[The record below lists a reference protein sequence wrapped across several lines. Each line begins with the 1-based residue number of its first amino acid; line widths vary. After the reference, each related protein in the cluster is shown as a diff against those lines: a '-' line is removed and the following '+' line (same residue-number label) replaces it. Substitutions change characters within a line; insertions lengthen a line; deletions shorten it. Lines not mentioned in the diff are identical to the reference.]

1 MAFSV
6 TEVEVE
12 RDGSREWLNC
22 TVGNKRSISVLVVLQ
37 LLTALKHLPLRT
49 PEVKYQDATLVV
61 AL

>member
-12 RDGSREWLNC
+12 RDGSREWLDR
-22 TVGNKRSISVLVVLQ
+22 TAGNRRSISVLVVLQ
-37 LLTALKHLPLRT
+37 LLTALKHLLLRT
-49 PEVKYQDATLVV
+49 PEVKYQDATLV